1 MGAARPP
8 ALFPRDRPASSADPL
23 PADALLHPAA
33 LAALGVF
40 LLNDHVLKAA
50 WPGPLTDKVSDLAGL
65 IFFPLLLLSGAEL
78 TLALLGRWRRP
89 TTRAIGVAVAV
100 AAIGFG
106 LSKTTPI
113 AAEGSGWL
121 LGIAHWLLSLPIGV
135 VAGSAIS
142 PLKPAIVVAD
152 PTDLVAL
159 PCLAIAL
166 WIGISRVRMVTQVD
180 PGSTPTR
187 RIR

>member
-8 ALFPRDRPASSADPL
+8 ALSPRDGPASSADPL

-33 LAALGVF
+33 LAALGVL

-50 WPGPLTDKVSDLAGL
+50 WPGPLTGKVSDLAGL
-65 IFFPLLLLSGAEL
+65 IFFPLLLLSSAEL
-78 TLALLGRWRRP
+78 ALALLGRWRRP
-89 TTRAIGVAVAV
+89 TTRAIGVAVVV

-106 LSKTTPI
+106 LSKTIPL

-121 LGIAHWLLSLPIGV
+121 LGIGQWLLSLLIRV

-142 PLKPAIVVAD
+142 PVTPAIVVAD

>member
-33 LAALGVF
+33 LAALGVL

-50 WPGPLTDKVSDLAGL
+50 WPGALTGKVSDLAGL
-65 IFFPLLLLSGAEL
+65 IFFPLLLLSSAEL
-78 TLALLGRWRRP
+78 ALAFLGRWRRP
-89 TTRAIGVAVAV
+89 TTRAIGVAVVV

-106 LSKTTPI
+106 LSKTIPL

-121 LGIAHWLLSLPIGV
+121 LGIGQWLLSLPIRV

-142 PLKPAIVVAD
+142 LVTPAIVVAD

-159 PCLAIAL
+159 PGLAIAL
-166 WIGISRVRMVTQVD
+166 WIGISRVRMVTAVD
-180 PGSTPTR
+180 PGSTATR